1 MASAQTNTATA
12 TTFTA
17 TSPPVQKTS
26 SESGSISF
34 KPTTM
39 TQPNLSAQPTQP
51 YNTASTTNTATKK
64 RVLNT
69 YSSEELLLQAAS
81 SLQGLEG
88 KLLYTLYQSVINSC
102 YVKCFASQAMVV
114 RQGICRKSSLFTF
127 LHASFLQLH
136 SMLALKTYI
145 FFSAKL

>member
-1 MASAQTNTATA
+1 MTGLGIASAQNNT
-12 TTFTA
+12 TTFAA

-34 KPTTM
+34 KPTTI
-39 TQPNLSAQPTQP
+39 TQPDLSAQPTQP
-51 YNTASTTNTATKK
+51 YNTASTTKK

-88 KLLYTLYQSVINSC
+88 KLFYFIHHFRRRLS
-102 YVKCFASQAMVV
+102 K
-114 RQGICRKSSLFTF
+114 
-127 LHASFLQLH
+127 
-136 SMLALKTYI
+136 I
-145 FFSAKL
+145 FS

>member
-1 MASAQTNTATA
+1 MASAQTNAA

-26 SESGSISF
+26 PESGSISF
-34 KPTTM
+34 KPTTIP
-39 TQPNLSAQPTQP
+39 QQFQDLSAQPTQP

-114 RQGICRKSSLFTF
+114 RQGICN
-127 LHASFLQLH
+127 
-136 SMLALKTYI
+136 
-145 FFSAKL
+145 